1 MIKDQLHNHTGK
13 TSRQEELVSEEQE
26 IIAQVILSNSTF
38 IYTGTGLL
46 SVQTLLQWGTAS
58 HLNRYTPKSH
68 CYSFQGFDRDMFM
81 KAVLDTAVLEKIYW
95 QSADLLHT

>member
-46 SVQTLLQWGTAS
+46 SVQTLLQ
-58 HLNRYTPKSH
+58 
-68 CYSFQGFDRDMFM
+68 
-81 KAVLDTAVLEKIYW
+81 
-95 QSADLLHT
+95 